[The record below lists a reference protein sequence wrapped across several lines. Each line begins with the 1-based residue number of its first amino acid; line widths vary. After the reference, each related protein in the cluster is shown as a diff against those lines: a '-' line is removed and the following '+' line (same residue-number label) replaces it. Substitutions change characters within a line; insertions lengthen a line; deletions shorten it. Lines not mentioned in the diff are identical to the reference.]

1 MQIKYVT
8 QKSTKEKGFWQ
19 PTLILNADGSVTL
32 QATTYYFRDL
42 ELAIPQTTWVPAEG
56 DKVYVENDLDPLYR
70 VPTDS
75 ATPYK
80 PLSGEVESSPGP
92 IIWVE
97 NGIVYVLTHEGEL
110 L

>member
-1 MQIKYVT
+1 MVVKYVT
-8 QKSTKEKGFWQ
+8 QTSTKEKGFWQ
-19 PTLILNADGSVTL
+19 PIVTANADGSVTL

-42 ELAIPQTTWVPAEG
+42 ELDIPQITWIPAEG

-92 IIWVE
+92 IIWGE
-97 NGIVYVLTHEGEL
+97 NGIVYVLTHEGEML
-110 L
+110 